1 MGATLKSEAI
11 RHACADLHLE
21 REPFQRAVDTQSMK
35 PMEQLNDTNQARPP
49 RSEPAPS
56 SQRVLPLDG
65 VRERLGEEVAR
76 ADRYGR
82 PLSVL
87 ELSLEGLDPA
97 HQGAVSTLL
106 TQHVRALDRL
116 GWNGDHRIVV
126 VCPETSGEGA
136 TALGQRLVG
145 ALAAVA
151 PGVRG
156 AVACHPSDG
165 GDGETL
171 LARTTLALRTTEQ
184 GQVTASTGAGT
195 MRPRAFRPI
204 DDEVRELERT
214 RMRQALEASGGNQT
228 RAAMLIAMPLRTFV
242 SKLKL
247 YGLPTGG
254 RKRKSDGP
262 PSAPTAS

>member
-1 MGATLKSEAI
+1 
-11 RHACADLHLE
+11 
-21 REPFQRAVDTQSMK
+21 MK
-35 PMEQLNDTNQARPP
+35 PMEQLTETNQSRPP
-49 RSEPAPS
+49 RSDPAPS

-97 HQGAVSTLL
+97 HQGAVSSLL
-106 TQHVRALDRL
+106 IQHVRALDRL

-156 AVACHPSDG
+156 AVACHPADG

-228 RAAMLIAMPLRTFV
+228 RAAMLISMPLRTFV

-254 RKRKSDGP
+254 RKRKSDEP
-262 PSAPTAS
+262 QSAPNPS